1 MDPVSIIVTALA
13 TGAAAGLKPTTE
25 KAVRDSYAAIKALIR
40 RKYSG
45 VSVDLLEN
53 DPASEARRQ
62 VLAEDLRR
70 SEAAG
75 DVELL
80 GQARTVLEAVERYAP
95 EAAAAAG
102 VTLEDIK
109 GASLTI
115 SRVIAS
121 GTGVEVKGAE
131 IDGDI
136 SISDVS
142 AGVRGRDRPNP

>member
-62 VLAEDLRR
+62 VLAEDLRK

-75 DVELL
+75 DEELL
-80 GQARTVLEAVERYAP
+80 GQARAVLEAVERYAP
-95 EAAAAAG
+95 DAAMAVG
-102 VTLEDIK
+102 VKLERIK

-115 SRVIAS
+115 SDIEAS
-121 GTGVEVKGAE
+121 GSGVEATEVE
-131 IDGDI
+131 IAGDI
-136 SISDVS
+136 KISKVS
-142 AGVRGRDRPNP
+142 AGVRGRDRPNH